1 MYSQMAQGV
10 VFSDI
15 DGTLIDIFTGHF
27 SKTKKFVR
35 ELVRIK
41 IPVVLCSSKTKAEQV
56 LIRKEAG
63 LPDPFIV
70 ENGGAI
76 YIPLGYF
83 EDFPEA
89 ISKYRVKTIGNFK
102 VIELGKQAAQ
112 IRSDLQSIRDD
123 YNLEFKGISDFSIDK
138 ISKLTDMSHE
148 AVSRMI
154 QREYGETI
162 LEINKNDL
170 QYFVTKVEELGLK
183 VIFGGRFFDITGGN
197 DKATAVKILIELYR
211 QKYKCDVAFFG
222 IGDSKND
229 ESMLKIVD
237 YPMLVQRM
245 DKTWQPINVDGLNRL
260 EGIGP
265 EGWILGFNKILN
277 ILENKLP

>member
-1 MYSQMAQGV
+1 MYCQMSQGV
-10 VFSDI
+10 VFTDI
-15 DGTLIDIFTGHF
+15 DGTLIDIFSGHF

-41 IPVVLCSSKTKAEQV
+41 VPLILCSSKTRAEQV
-56 LIRKEAG
+56 EIIREAG

-76 YIPLGYF
+76 FIPLGYF
-83 EDFPEA
+83 EDIQE
-89 ISKYRVKTIGNFK
+89 SVSNYGVKTTGNFR
-102 VIELGKQAAQ
+102 VIELGKQVAQ
-112 IRSDLQSIRDD
+112 IRSDLQSIRDN
-123 YNLEFKGISDFSIDK
+123 YNLKFKGVSDLSIDE
-138 ISKLTDMSHE
+138 ISRLTDMSRE

-162 LEINKNDL
+162 IEIDKDDL
-170 QYFVTKVEELGLK
+170 HYFVTNVEGLGLK

-197 DKATAVKILIELYR
+197 DKGKAVKLLIDLYR
-211 QKYKCDVAFFG
+211 HKYKDDVVFFG

-237 YPMLVQRM
+237 YPMLVQRL
-245 DKTWQPINVDGLNRL
+245 DKTWQRLNVDGLNRL
-260 EGIGP
+260 DGIGP
-265 EGWILGFNKILN
+265 EGWILAYNEILN
-277 ILENKLP
+277 ILENKLN